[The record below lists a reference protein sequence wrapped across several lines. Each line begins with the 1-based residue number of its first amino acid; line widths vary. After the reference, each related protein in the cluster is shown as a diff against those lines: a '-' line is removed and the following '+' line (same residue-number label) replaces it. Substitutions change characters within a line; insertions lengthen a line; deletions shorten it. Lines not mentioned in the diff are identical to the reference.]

1 MKWYKINESK
11 KLFKERTAYD
21 FEEMPLGRFPI
32 EVVDVFCNNPDE
44 AYVVYKWIGP
54 DNYGYREKIE
64 AATEALR
71 HDISEEWNIDN
82 NGGYSNC
89 GPDEDCMIVWR

>member
-11 KLFKERTAYD
+11 RLFKERTAYD
-21 FEEMPLGRFPI
+21 FMEIPLGRYPI
-32 EVVDVFCNNPDE
+32 EVVDVVCDNPDE

-54 DNYGYREKIE
+54 DNYGYREKID

-71 HDISEEWNIDN
+71 HDISEEWHIDD
-82 NGGYSNC
+82 NGGYANC
-89 GPDEDCMIVWR
+89 GPGEKCMIVWR